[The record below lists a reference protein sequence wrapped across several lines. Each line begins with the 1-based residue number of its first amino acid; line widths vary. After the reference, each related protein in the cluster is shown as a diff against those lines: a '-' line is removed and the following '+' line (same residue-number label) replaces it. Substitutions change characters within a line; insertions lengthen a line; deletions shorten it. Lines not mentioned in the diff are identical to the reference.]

1 MPVFR
6 NVRPNR
12 HSSRLGRQIPVAYD
26 RDGWQV
32 PIEGHATLQDLCLG
46 PSQYWAP
53 PLSQSHQG
61 DSTDQDP
68 ALSKSPSSDEVDP
81 ASNGPLEIAHIST
94 TSTAVLATSPSSST
108 LNDTPPVPSSMGPTR
123 TRSNSH
129 SRRTKPG
136 HIPRPKNAFILY
148 RSWFYKN
155 RPPPQT
161 QDGKK
166 LNQNELSKQV
176 AVSWNAMS
184 EEDQEPFKKMYL
196 EELARHKE
204 MYPDYTY
211 EPSNKSSRKS
221 AKKKKRA
228 TQPKRKR
235 SRSVD
240 SDSDD
245 ESVSSS
251 GSNHSTPPPTARN
264 CGHHVALNNSPP
276 KRPSPSQLLHPHPH
290 HRQLLPL
297 PPLLPPCLP
306 VASRTCPMR
315 RMVSILDT
323 QTKASELYLDEPRSP
338 CLSPLLF
345 DNLPFLG
352 EPYYRSDGPIPVDGG
367 MDFAFPDASKTLFD
381 INQYPTLPDTPSTFY
396 FPEPS
401 SKPLDIASS
410 TPWLP
415 LGAPLER
422 DEEIERLWE
431 QCIDPAALA

>member
-1 MPVFR
+1 MLLCIV
-6 NVRPNR
+6 
-12 HSSRLGRQIPVAYD
+12 G
-26 RDGWQV
+26 DGWQV

-245 ESVSSS
+245 ESVSSF

-264 CGHHVALNNSPP
+264 LRPRRCSQQLPAQTSIASPTSS
-276 KRPSPSQLLHPHPH
+276 PSPSPSPTPTPPTPTPSLSSGSESDMSDEEDGFVSTEDIPAVT
-290 HRQLLPL
+290 L
-297 PPLLPPCLP
+297 PP
-306 VASRTCPMR
+306 
-315 RMVSILDT
+315 SILDT
-323 QTKASELYLDEPRSP
+323 QTKASELYLDETTFATG
-338 CLSPLLF
+338 CQPLLF